1 MSLSKFARVRKGDEK
16 MKKAFSII
24 MLMLLLMSTFT
35 LASNVSL
42 TLADNA
48 ADINSDSNLAPQ
60 KTEEQNSSSP
70 TILHDC
76 SLRNKFSDQGKL
88 EEENSSLS
96 SRSSENGSFSETN
109 KWVDFIKVD
118 NDSMEIVVGLNYEKP
133 NSYDELKHIIT
144 ENDGELVNTISVKGK
159 VQAAVGDIP
168 LESASSFTEEVRAA
182 GLSRYI
188 EPNMK
193 FNTTFVPNDP
203 YWSYQWGPAKIEAD
217 YAWDTTVGDP
227 SVLVAVIDTGIDW
240 DHPDLADN
248 YVDLGYDWVH
258 MDPDPMDDNGHGTHC
273 AGIIAATI
281 NNSIG
286 IAGLAQISIMA
297 EKALDEWGG
306 GWEDDLASAIIH
318 AVDQGAD
325 ILSNSWGGYG
335 ASELIHDAV
344 IYAYDHDVSVIAAAG
359 NDATSTKF
367 YPAAYDEVVAVT
379 ATDQYDSP
387 APWTNHGDWVEL
399 AAPGIDI
406 YSTVWDDS
414 YAYKSGTSMATPHVT
429 GVAALILSQFP
440 NMTRNQLRLQ
450 LRFTADDLGDP
461 GFDYYYGYGRIN
473 SRRAIEQA
481 PPDHDLL
488 ILDWEKP
495 LFVELG
501 DLVIVNTTVFNFG
514 ACNETDITVQLL
526 VNGSVVDSATID
538 FMETA
543 TSETVSCSWTLTI
556 EGTYNLTSYVV
567 PVPSETLTEN
577 NVVTAMVCAGHFK
590 YILFDQTHGTD
601 SIIYYN
607 IWVTDLTERGY
618 IVDAH
623 TSGPVTP
630 TVLAGYMALVIPQ
643 AHDSYTPD
651 ELSVIQG
658 FVVEGGGLLVIGDD
672 VPSVYTDL
680 TSFTG
685 ISWVSGGV
693 SGITTDIT
701 PHEVTCGVT
710 SVYLDVPLAE
720 IIVSGCV
727 EDLVRDRAGGIMLA
741 VSEQPGRVIGFADEG
756 SLWDYGITREDNLR
770 LADNMI
776 DWLVVRPENDLSV
789 TMEAPPY
796 VEPGGSSLLNVTVR
810 NRGLNNETN
819 VELFLFINGTAVKNV
834 TIPELISDSSYTMDY
849 LWTPIVEEVLY
860 NVTGYAIPV
869 ENETVIRNN
878 LECVFVYVGYPLKA
892 FVLDS
897 AGTDFPGIV
906 STWQVLSTNWY
917 VFGNQMLLIDYSTL
931 NKEDIT
937 YEDLAAVDADVLI
950 ISCASD
956 PWSGWEFTDSEIEA
970 ISQYVHEG
978 HGLIATSGTFYSMVP
993 NNNKLAP
1000 LFGINETTT
1009 WDASYTDLLHL
1020 QDPTHPLFS
1029 GIPNPYTFP
1038 ETGTAIPFDRQWD
1051 SNELVGGE
1059 YVALGHFQ
1067 ESAIVVFRGLV
1078 YISPLLEYGI
1088 PPYYHFHLQLLYNAI
1103 TWSSYQKPEHEL
1115 VASLDSPA
1123 ALKPGES
1130 TLLNATV
1137 SNMGLS
1143 NETAVELFLLIDGV
1157 EVNSTT
1163 IPLLINGTSYT
1174 ISHLWSPTVEAN
1186 YNVTAYVSPVPNE
1199 DNLLNNMESKGVIV
1213 SSLVVALFK
1222 NVDPWGYPSN
1232 EEALS
1237 LYGIPYFV
1245 FSSSDFGSID
1255 LSAFTKVVI
1264 ASVQDQGFYDAMDA
1278 YRWWFEDY
1286 VSSGGVLEIHAAH
1299 YSGTGWVGTLPGGL
1313 QFVHDDQD
1321 YVTIVDLTHPVVTT
1335 PNHITDPELDNWWY
1349 SVHGYFGAYPVNS
1362 HIVMIEDSTG
1372 YPAYLEFQYGAGSIV
1387 ASSQTLEFA
1396 YSHGYSLILE
1406 NSLLYTAIRYPH
1418 DLAVT
1423 LDAPV
1428 FLELGD
1434 SVLLNATVR
1443 NRGLSN
1449 ETSVELWLLING
1461 TLVSSATIP
1470 ELSVDESHIINYLWA
1485 PTVSGAY
1492 NITAYAPPVPG
1503 EDYIINNILAKK
1515 TYVFFYVRLY
1525 LPNEWIGGGVAM
1537 GWHAD
1542 DGSWY
1547 YTLPFDFPFYGTYYR
1562 TIYISSNGLITFI
1575 GPDGSWSNSIPALT
1589 EKLAIAPAWDDW
1601 ETYAPHDIYI
1611 WQNSTHVG
1619 IRWEVAALY
1628 DSSILA
1634 NFEAILRAD
1643 GVIQFNY
1650 ESNNGPISATIGT
1663 SNGAGHILAEDV
1675 TSLNYIHT
1683 IMFTPFQ
1690 PEHELIVDLEAPA
1703 FSKPGDSTLLNA
1715 TVQNYGLINETS
1727 VGLFLFINGTVV
1739 NSTTIPKL
1747 LTGEYYTINYLW
1759 TPTAEATYNVTV
1771 YAPPVSGEKSTAN
1784 NQKSKFVEVFEMVI
1798 AVVLDSWGTD
1808 HGDIAFW
1815 DHLNTNWA
1823 TYGSMRIVID
1833 YMSLNKENITLADI
1847 EATHGDALIISDA
1860 WSDTYAYGWE
1870 FSDSE
1875 IEAIKTYVLSG
1886 HEIIATSGTFD
1897 TSSAPNNQKLAG
1909 LFGMD
1914 PTIWYNWGLNG
1925 DQKVTSGTFE
1935 LQTPRHNELWHNIP
1949 DPYLSGSLVTLNPT
1963 PSFDWTIQGV
1973 TTGWIEALSTDHYA
1987 AAITSETITHKAVY
2001 FTCMLE
2007 GDGQY
2012 NENNK
2017 QLFYNAIFWTQLPL
2031 YEHELAASLEAPDF
2045 LEPGDSSLLNANV
2058 YNIGLSNETDVE
2070 LFLLING
2077 NIVDNAT
2084 VPELLTGSSYTLSHI
2099 WTPTVE
2105 AIYNVTAYAPPVPG
2119 ENVTANNFVSKM
2131 VRVCYVTVAL
2141 ISDQSQLLAITPIL
2155 DSMGIGY
2162 DIYNDNNFY
2171 LYTEDLSLLLD
2182 YPTVIFYQYDRLIT
2196 SGEHSTLLSYLS
2208 SGGNLL
2214 VTGYDSLGHPSDTL
2228 LADVV
2233 RSSSAGDNTGEPDM
2247 YVVDSAH
2254 PIMSGP
2260 YGSFPTGYHI
2270 SGLYSDCDAA
2280 EADTGRNAVTI
2291 AELADGYDKI
2301 IATEDLPG
2309 RVVYWNGKG
2318 SDDWMGNTDCKAML
2332 KNTMAWFLIQYE
2344 HELVVDVNAPDLL
2357 LPGDSWLLSATVC
2370 NRGLNNETD
2379 VKLFLIISD
2388 VLVWNETIHELLVG
2402 ACFAINYLWT
2412 PPVEAVYNVTAYAP
2426 PVSGENVTANNVI
2439 SRLVYVRP
2447 LQSDQPVVYV
2457 NPHIVMP
2464 VIGETFTVAVNLF
2477 NVTEPFGNL
2486 YGFDVQFAWN
2496 PSIIEYVSHTITV
2509 PVEEYP
2515 DGVLHE
2521 PILPIME
2528 TVESDHVWFAY
2539 ASMQPAEPFNNPN
2552 ASNSIFLITFKVVGE
2567 GTSDLRFTQSYLA
2580 NDDAQPIVH
2589 TCIDGLVTA
2598 GPPTGHDVAVINV
2611 SSCADTVYTG
2621 RTVNITVL
2629 AANEGIATE
2638 TFNVTLYANSTI
2650 IGVQTLTL
2658 YRGENAT
2665 LTFSW
2670 NTTGLAPCSNFT
2682 ILAKASLVPFETNVV
2697 NNICY
2702 NGWIRIKMLGDLNGD
2717 NIINIYD
2724 VVLAAAAYNSRPGDP
2739 NWNSEADV
2747 AQPYQHIN
2755 IFDIVT
2761 ICSKYG
2767 QTP

>member
-1 MSLSKFARVRKGDEK
+1 

-24 MLMLLLMSTFT
+24 MLILLLMSTFT

-42 TLADNA
+42 ALADNA

-60 KTEEQNSSSP
+60 NTEEQNSSSP
-70 TILHDC
+70 TILHDG
-76 SLRNKFSDQGKL
+76 SLRTKFSDQGKL
-88 EEENSSLS
+88 EEENSNLS
-96 SRSSENGSFSETN
+96 SGSSDSWNFSETN

-118 NDSMEIVVGLNYEKP
+118 NYFMEIVVGLNYEKP

-193 FNTTFVPNDP
+193 FNTTYVPNDP

-227 SVLVAVIDTGIDW
+227 SVLVAVIDTGIDYN
-240 DHPDLADN
+240 HPDLEGN
-248 YVDLGYDWVH
+248 YVTLGYDWVNNDT
-258 MDPDPMDDNGHGTHC
+258 DPLDDFGHGTHC
-273 AGIIAATI
+273 AGIIAAAL
-281 NNSIG
+281 NNTVG
-286 IAGLAQISIMA
+286 IAGIANVSIMA
-297 EKALDEWGG
+297 EKGLDAGG
-306 GWEDDLASAIIH
+306 YGTEDDLANAIIH

-325 ILSNSWGGYG
+325 VLSNSWGGYG
-335 ASELIHDAV
+335 ESMLIHDAV
-344 IYAYDHDVSVIAAAG
+344 QYAYNHGVLVIAAAG
-359 NDATSTKF
+359 NEASSTKI
-367 YPAAYDEVVAVT
+367 YPAAYAEVVAVT
-379 ATDQYDSP
+379 ATDSYDNP
-387 APWTNHGDWVEL
+387 ADEPGWGTNFGDWVEV
-399 AAPGIDI
+399 AAPGVDI
-406 YSTVWDDS
+406 YSTMPTYHVTLNDYGYSMNYS
-414 YAYKSGTSMATPHVT
+414 YMSGTSMACPHVA
-429 GVAALILSQFP
+429 GVAALIWSQFP
-440 NMTRNQLRLQ
+440 NMTRDQVRLQ

-473 SRRAIEQA
+473 ARSAVEQA

-495 LFVELG
+495 RFVGLG
-501 DLVIVNTTVFNFG
+501 DSAIVNTTVFNFG

-526 VNGSVVDSATID
+526 VNGSVVDFATID
-538 FMETA
+538 FLETT
-543 TSETVSCSWTLTI
+543 TSETVSCSWTPTI

-567 PVPSETLTEN
+567 PVPSEALTEN

-601 SIIYYN
+601 SIVSYN
-607 IWVTDLTERGY
+607 LWVTDLTERGY
-618 IVDAH
+618 LVDAH
-623 TSGPVTP
+623 TSGPITS
-630 TVLAGYMALVIPQ
+630 TVLTNYMAFVIPQ

-658 FVVEGGGLLVIGDD
+658 FMVEGGGLLVIGDD
-672 VPSVYTDL
+672 APSVYTDL

-685 ISWVSGGV
+685 INWVSGGV

-701 PHEVTCGVT
+701 SHEVTSGVT
-710 SVYLDVPLAE
+710 SVYLGAPLAE
-720 IIVSGCV
+720 MIVGGCA
-727 EDLVRDRAGGIMLA
+727 EDLVRDPAGGIMLA
-741 VSEQPGRVIGFADEG
+741 VSEQPGRVIGFADED
-756 SLWDYGITREDNLR
+756 SLMDHGITREDNLL

-776 DWLVVRPENDLSV
+776 DWLVVRPEHDLAV

-796 VEPGGSSLLNVTVR
+796 VEPGGSSLLNVTVC
-810 NRGLNNETN
+810 NRGLNNEIN
-819 VELFLFINGTAVKNV
+819 VELFLFINGTTVNNV
-834 TIPELISDSSYTMDY
+834 TIPELVSDSSYTMDY

-860 NVTGYAIPV
+860 NVTGYVIPV

-878 LECVFVYVGYPLKA
+878 LECVFVYVGYPVKV

-897 AGTDFPGIV
+897 EGTDFLGIIG
-906 STWQVLSTNWY
+906 TWQALSTNWY
-917 VFGNQMLLIDYSTL
+917 LFGDKMLFIDYSTL

-937 YEDLAAVDADVLI
+937 YEDLAATEADVLI

-978 HGLIATSGTFYSMVP
+978 HGLIATSGTFHSMVP

-1000 LFGINETTT
+1000 LFGLNETTT
-1009 WDASYTDLLHL
+1009 WDASYTDLLNL

-1029 GIPNPYTFP
+1029 GIPNPYIFP
-1038 ETGTAIPFDRQWD
+1038 ETGTAIPFDSHWD

-1067 ESAIVVFRGLV
+1067 ESSIVVFRGLV

-1130 TLLNATV
+1130 SLLNATV

-1143 NETAVELFLLIDGV
+1143 NETDVELFLLIDGV

-1199 DNLLNNMESKGVIV
+1199 DSLLNNIESKGVFV

-1222 NVDPWGYPSN
+1222 NRDPWGYPSN

-1237 LYGIPYFV
+1237 LYGIPYLV

-1264 ASVQDQGFYDAMDA
+1264 ASVQDQGFYNAMDA

-1313 QFVHDDQD
+1313 QYVQNPRD

-1335 PNHITDPELDNWWY
+1335 PNYITDPELDNWWY

-1423 LDAPV
+1423 LDAPA
-1428 FLELGD
+1428 FLELDD
-1434 SVLLNATVR
+1434 SVLINTTVQ

-1449 ETSVELWLLING
+1449 ETSVELLLLING

-1470 ELSVDESHIINYLWA
+1470 ELSVEESHTINYLWA
-1485 PTVSGAY
+1485 PAVSGAY

-1503 EDYIINNILAKK
+1503 EDDTTNNILAKR
-1515 TYVFFYVRLY
+1515 TYVFFYMRLY

-1542 DGSWY
+1542 DSSWY

-1575 GPDGSWSNSIPALT
+1575 DPDSSYSNSIPALT

-1611 WQNSTHVG
+1611 WQNSTHVS

-1650 ESNNGPISATIGT
+1650 EHNNGPISATIGI

-1690 PEHELIVDLEAPA
+1690 PEHELVVDLEAPA

-1715 TVQNYGLINETS
+1715 TVLNHGLSNETS
-1727 VGLFLFINGTVV
+1727 VDLFLFINGTVV
-1739 NSTTIPKL
+1739 NSTMVPDL
-1747 LTGEYYTINYLW
+1747 LTGEHFTINYLW
-1759 TPTAEATYNVTV
+1759 TPTAEATYNVTA
-1771 YAPPVSGEKSTAN
+1771 YAPPVPAENVATNNVLSVYVIVSHSPKVLAYVQYTDYDQEYANALAAIDSTFGPN
-1784 NQKSKFVEVFEMVI
+1784 YLLSELWDYTQ
-1798 AVVLDSWGTD
+1798 LDSMLPGNNILFIPEQEYTSLPTMEMIGEGWSTTLSNFMVEGGVIIVCD
-1808 HGDIAFW
+1808 FSGGS
-1815 DHLNTNWA
+1815 
-1823 TYGSMRIVID
+1823 YGVLTGAGLMAISGVN
-1833 YMSLNKENITLADI
+1833 YITGSTVYLVDPS
-1847 EATHGDALIISDA
+1847 DALAGGVSN
-1860 WSDTYAYGWE
+1860 T
-1870 FSDSE
+1870 F
-1875 IEAIKTYVLSG
+1875 
-1886 HEIIATSGTFD
+1886 IA
-1897 TSSAPNNQKLAG
+1897 
-1909 LFGMD
+1909 
-1914 PTIWYNWGLNG
+1914 
-1925 DQKVTSGTFE
+1925 
-1935 LQTPRHNELWHNIP
+1935 P
-1949 DPYLSGSLVTLNPT
+1949 DG
-1963 PSFDWTIQGV
+1963 
-1973 TTGWIEALSTDHYA
+1973 ALSFITAETNVVFNDGTYPVVIHKTIGSGQIALIGFDYYA
-1987 AAITSETITHKAVY
+1987 SNPDADRILGNAVGLAIR
-2001 FTCMLE
+2001 
-2007 GDGQY
+2007 
-2012 NENNK
+2012 
-2017 QLFYNAIFWTQLPL
+2017 
-2031 YEHELAASLEAPDF
+2031 YEHDIDASLQVPTF
-2045 LEPGDSSLLNANV
+2045 LNPGDSSLLNATVLNG
-2058 YNIGLSNETDVE
+2058 GLSNETNLE

-2077 NIVDNAT
+2077 TIVDNAT
-2084 VPELLTGSSYTLSHI
+2084 IPELLTGSSYTLSYQ

-2105 AIYNVTAYAPPVPG
+2105 AIYNVTAYAPPVPS

-2131 VRVCYVTVAL
+2131 VHVRYVTVAL

-2155 DSMGIGY
+2155 DSVGVGY
-2162 DIYNDNNFY
+2162 DIYNDNSIHLFTEY
-2171 LYTEDLSLLLD
+2171 LDLLFN
-2182 YPTVIFYQYDRLIT
+2182 YKVVIFNNHDRQIT
-2196 SGEHSTLLSYLS
+2196 SGEHSALQSYLS

-2214 VTGYDSLGHPSDTL
+2214 VTGYDSLGHPDDWL

-2233 RSSSAGDNTGEPDM
+2233 RSSSVGDNTGEPDL
-2247 YVVDSAH
+2247 YVVDSTH
-2254 PIMSGP
+2254 PIMDGP

-2280 EADTGRNAVTI
+2280 EADTGRNAVTV

-2301 IATEDLPG
+2301 IATEGLPG
-2309 RVVYWNGKG
+2309 KVVYWNGIG
-2318 SDDWMGNTDCKAML
+2318 PDDWMWNTECEAMF
-2332 KNTMAWFLIQYE
+2332 KNTIAWFMILYE
-2344 HELVVDVNAPDLL
+2344 HELAVSLDAQTLL
-2357 LPGDSWLLSATVC
+2357 KLGDSSLLNATVY
-2370 NRGLNNETD
+2370 NRGLSNETN
-2379 VKLFLIISD
+2379 VELKLIISGY
-2388 VLVWNETIHELLVG
+2388 VVNSTTIPEFDSGSFYTL
-2402 ACFAINYLWT
+2402 NYLWT
-2412 PPVEAVYNVTAYAP
+2412 PTAEGAYNITAYARP
-2426 PVSGENVTANNVI
+2426 LVNETLIENNIVTTMVVVAGI
-2439 SRLVYVRP
+2439 PELPTDKPAVYVSP
-2447 LQSDQPVVYV
+2447 Q
-2457 NPHIVMP
+2457 IVTP
-2464 VIGETFTVAVNLF
+2464 ALGETFTISVNVFNLTDVYVPDPENPEF
-2477 NVTEPFGNL
+2477 NVSLGNL
-2486 YGFDVQFAWN
+2486 YGFDIQFTWD
-2496 PSIIEYVSHTITV
+2496 PTILEYVSHTVTV
-2509 PVEEYP
+2509 PVEDYP

-2521 PILPIME
+2521 PFMQLKNVVDEHDAIPGAE
-2528 TVESDHVWFAY
+2528 PGTRAWFAY
-2539 ASMQPAEPFNNPN
+2539 SCMFPAEPFNNPEE
-2552 ASNSIFLITFKVVGE
+2552 SNTFFVMTFRVIGE
-2567 GTSDLRFTQSYLA
+2567 GTTDLEFVSTDLCTETPEWILHASL
-2580 NDDAQPIVH
+2580 N
-2589 TCIDGLVTA
+2589 GLVIVGA
-2598 GPPTGHDVAVINV
+2598 PPENRDVAIANV
-2611 SSCADTVYTG
+2611 TSYPNAIYTG
-2621 RTVNITVL
+2621 RIVNITVV
-2629 AANEGIATE
+2629 AANEGTVTE
-2638 TFNVTLYANSTI
+2638 TFNVTVYYNLTAIETKTVYALAPGANT
-2650 IGVQTLTL
+2650 TLV
-2658 YRGENAT
+2658 
-2665 LTFSW
+2665 FSW
-2670 NTTGLAPCSNFT
+2670 NTTGLTPCSNFT
-2682 ILAKASLVPFETNVV
+2682 IWAEVSEVPYELNLD
-2697 NNICY
+2697 NNIFVD
-2702 NGWIRIKMLGDLNGD
+2702 GWVKIKMLGDINGD
-2717 NIINIYD
+2717 GVVDLYDIVLLCSIYGIREGDPAWNPEADLAPEWGIINLYD
-2724 VVLAAAAYNSRPGDP
+2724 AVVVSMN
-2739 NWNSEADV
+2739 
-2747 AQPYQHIN
+2747 
-2755 IFDIVT
+2755 
-2761 ICSKYG
+2761 YG
-2767 QTP
+2767 KSC